1 MLKCRSKVLGFVL
14 CGIASICF
22 SSSAMASKEKEEAA
36 PKQQKKTTEAKP
48 IDDSKKVVA
57 TINGESITKAE
68 VERVLERFKN
78 QLPPDRIA
86 SVEKQIIDG
95 LVAQKL
101 FLQFIKENKVAIGD
115 DALKTELDK
124 VREDIKL
131 NPGLQGKSLEEVLES
146 HGSNIE
152 DLKRDIT
159 ISLSLEKYFA
169 DTVSDA
175 KVKEYFEKNRQI
187 YDGTEVQASHI
198 LVDTRNL
205 QGEED
210 LAKAKQKIEKVKAEI
225 AEGKKDFAK
234 LAEEYSDCP
243 SSKKGGD
250 LGYFA
255 RKGQMVEPFA
265 EAAFALKVGEVS
277 DVVTTQFGYHII
289 KVTDIKKGEE
299 IDFNELK
306 PEIKLDILK
315 QNADSLLDRLKQQAK
330 IEIK

>member
-22 SSSAMASKEKEEAA
+22 SSSAMASKEKEAAA

-48 IDDSKKVVA
+48 IGDSKKVVA

-95 LVAQKL
+95 LIAQKL
-101 FLQFIKENKVAIGD
+101 FLQFIKENKVAISD

-124 VREDIKL
+124 VRDDIKL

-175 KVKEYFEKNRQI
+175 KIKDYFEKNRQI
-187 YDGTEVQASHI
+187 YDGTEVKASHI
-198 LVDTRNL
+198 LVDTRNM

-210 LAKAKQKIEKVKAEI
+210 LAKAKQKIEKVKVEI

-299 IDFNELK
+299 VDFNELK

-315 QNADSLLDRLKQQAK
+315 QNADSLLDRLKRQAK